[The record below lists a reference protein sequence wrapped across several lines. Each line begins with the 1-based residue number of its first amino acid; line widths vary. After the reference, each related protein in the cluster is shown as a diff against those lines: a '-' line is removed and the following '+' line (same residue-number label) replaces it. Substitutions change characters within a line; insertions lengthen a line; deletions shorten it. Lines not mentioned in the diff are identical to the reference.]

1 MTEAFAAN
9 LKAKLDEL
17 ATQRVE
23 DIAAMSAETG
33 VIHEPEITAPAAAAA
48 PLNLGNMF
56 WSIVWSRLKRV
67 FGIARSHEARADHDG
82 A

>member
-1 MTEAFAAN
+1 MRAET
-9 LKAKLDEL
+9 
-17 ATQRVE
+17 RVIPKPE
-23 DIAAMSAETG
+23 IAA
-33 VIHEPEITAPAAAAA
+33 PATPGA